1 MRLRIAVGGIH
12 IESSTFTRYISDQ
25 KDFLIR
31 KGAELLERYP
41 WRKNYPDVEFVP
53 LIHARALPGGVVS
66 RAFADKWLKTFL
78 ELLDERRKEGPIDG
92 LLFDIH
98 GAMSMEGSDD
108 AEGELLTKIREALG
122 GNVPIA
128 TSMDLHGNVSDAL
141 FQATD
146 VLTCYRTAPHIDAPE
161 TRERAF
167 RQLLEIVRN
176 KRAHLVRTKVDIP
189 LLLPGEKTSTEVE
202 PGKGLY
208 AKIDEVV
215 AQDKIMDCSIWM
227 GFPWADQPRCHAV
240 VAVTGYDKEKTEK
253 EALKM
258 AQAFWDARDEFAFVG
273 PAARPA
279 EAVKMALASEQ
290 KPYFISDT
298 GDNPGAGGAND
309 MVVLLQEFAAAAE
322 AEKTDKKVLFAS
334 VKDEETVLQAKKHK
348 PGDRIAVQL
357 GGKIDPGY
365 GGAFEAEAEILRFY
379 EDAPSGPSVVLRTG
393 TIDVIV
399 TSRRHQFSTKKFFEN
414 AGVKEFTDYDII
426 VVKMGYLEPDLSRA
440 QKGWVMALTP
450 GAVDQDT
457 ENIPFKNLRTPLYPI
472 QKEFSPNL
480 KTVTVES
487 LPVKS

>member
-1 MRLRIAVGGIH
+1 MRPRIAVGGIH
-12 IESSTFTRYISDQ
+12 IESSTFTTYISEQ
-25 KDFLIR
+25 KDFIVR
-31 KGAELLERYP
+31 QGPELLERYP
-41 WRKNYPDVEFVP
+41 WHKNYPDVELVP

-66 RAFADKWLKTFL
+66 RAFADKWLETFL
-78 ELLDERRKEGPIDG
+78 NLLEEKRQEGAIDG

-108 AEGELLTKIREALG
+108 AEGELLTKIRSALG
-122 GNVPIA
+122 ENVCIA

-167 RQLLEIVRN
+167 RQLVEIIRN
-176 KRAHLVRTKVDIP
+176 KRANLFRTKVDIP

-208 AKIDEVV
+208 ARIEGIA
-215 AQDKIMDCSIWM
+215 AQADIMDCSIWM

-253 EALKM
+253 EAMNM
-258 AQAFWDARDEFAFVG
+258 AEAFWDARDEFAFVG

-309 MVVLLQEFAAAAE
+309 MVVLLREFAETLE
-322 AEKTDKKVLFAS
+322 AEKTNKKILFAS
-334 VKDEETVLQAKKHK
+334 IKDEETVLQAEGQK
-348 PGDRIAVQL
+348 PGDRLKVHL

-365 GGAFEAEAEILRFY
+365 GGPFAAEAEILRFY
-379 EDAPSGPSVVLRTG
+379 EDEPSGPSVLLRIG

-399 TSRRHQFSTKKFFEN
+399 TSRRHQFSSKKFFEN
-414 AGVKEFTDYDII
+414 AGVRNFEDYDII
-426 VVKMGYLEPDLSRA
+426 AVKMGYLEPDLSQA

-457 ENIPFKNLRTPLYPI
+457 ENIPFKKLRRPLYPI

-480 KTVTVES
+480 KTLTVES
-487 LPVKS
+487 PPVKD